1 MAKLACGMAHKHRPL
16 GAAKGSSPNA
26 PWPCTITG
34 GGLLGRKGRYYWP
47 SHTGPDPLAL
57 GNTCY
62 GGQVE
67 VKLTGEIEKK
77 KDLIQCPQ
85 FQTPLQQTFRR
96 EYSSKH
102 LSNYS

>member
-26 PWPCTITG
+26 PWSCPIAG
-34 GGLLGRKGRYYWP
+34 GGLLGRNGRYYWP
-47 SHTGPDPLAL
+47 SHTGPDLLAL

-67 VKLTGEIEKK
+67 VKLKRRKILFST
-77 KDLIQCPQ
+77 LS
-85 FQTPLQQTFRR
+85 FR
-96 EYSSKH
+96 H
-102 LSNYS
+102 LSNRLSGENSLTNI